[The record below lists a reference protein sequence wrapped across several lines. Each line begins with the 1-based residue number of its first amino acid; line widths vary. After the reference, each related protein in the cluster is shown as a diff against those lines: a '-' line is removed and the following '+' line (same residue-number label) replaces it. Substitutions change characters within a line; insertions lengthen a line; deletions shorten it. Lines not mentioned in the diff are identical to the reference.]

1 LQIQRKNMADKKK
14 PKSGVMNVQN
24 APGNNGALNIKHKGH
39 KNKKQKLNKKNRKK
53 KKNEKK
59 LAVANKVKSTVKSA
73 ADEIELR
80 VGQDEILPDE
90 MLINEAAQ
98 ANDKRNGSYNSQT
111 DSQNSALNI
120 NQSDSYK
127 NGNRKKRNRR
137 HEKKNGK
144 KNGHSHG
151 KNNDGNS
158 ELSDDN
164 TMAKVYEYE
173 TYDTA
178 NALEVSFNTI
188 KTSSTIDQNRYKY
201 IPDYWFE
208 DEPSKAKEES
218 NKVPPDEDAV
228 QIVGVRFKETGKV
241 YYFAPMDFVLKEG
254 DHVIVETARGLE
266 YGVVVLSNRYVPA
279 QSLVAPLRPVIRIAT
294 EEDAQK
300 NEQNIKREREAFDI
314 CCEKIAA
321 HGLDMKLID
330 VEYTFDN
337 SKLMFYFSAEGRVD
351 FRELVK
357 DLASVFRTRIELR
370 QIGVRDEAKLLGGL
384 GVCGRPLCCSTFL
397 YDFAQVSIRMAKE
410 QNLSLNSTKISG
422 ACGRLMCCL
431 RYECE
436 TYEKEGRKT
445 PRHNS
450 IVQTK
455 EGIGVVVESQPLSGL
470 IKVSIGDGENAY
482 IKVFHRDEVEV
493 IESASIDEASES
505 TSDSSESTSDSS
517 EGTSDSSEG
526 TSDSSEG
533 TSDSE
538 LL

>member
-1 LQIQRKNMADKKK
+1 MADEKK
-14 PKSGVMNVQN
+14 PRTGAMNVQN
-24 APGNNGALNIKHKGH
+24 GTGNNGNLNGNHKGH
-39 KNKKQKLNKKNRKK
+39 KNKKQKFNKKN
-53 KKNEKK
+53 KKNKNKREKK
-59 LAVANKVKSTVKSA
+59 LAAAEKVKSAKNSATNSA
-73 ADEIELR
+73 ADEIEHSL
-80 VGQDEILPDE
+80 GQDEILPDDE

-98 ANDKRNGSYNSQT
+98 AADSINGNYKSQT
-111 DSQNSALNI
+111 DSQNSAFNI
-120 NQSDSYK
+120 NHADVFK
-127 NGNRKKRNRR
+127 NGSRNERNG
-137 HEKKNGK
+137 KNNKNGK

-151 KNNDGNS
+151 ESVDGGS

-164 TMAKVYEYE
+164 TMIKVYESE

-178 NALEVSFNTI
+178 NALDASADSI
-188 KTSSTIDQNRYKY
+188 KTSSTNNQQRYKY
-201 IPDYWFE
+201 IPDHWFE
-208 DEPSKAKEES
+208 DEASKSKENPTE
-218 NKVPPDEDAV
+218 VPPDENAV

-241 YYFAPMDFVLKEG
+241 YYFAPMDYVLNEG

-300 NEQNIKREREAFDI
+300 HEQNIKREREAFDI

-384 GVCGRPLCCSTFL
+384 GVCGRPLCCATFL

-436 TYEKEGRKT
+436 TYEEEGRRT
-445 PRHNS
+445 PRPNS
-450 IVQTK
+450 IVRTK
-455 EGIGVVVESQPLSGL
+455 EGIGVVIESQPLSGI
-470 IKVSIGDGENAY
+470 IKVRLGEDETAPV
-482 IKVFHRDEVEV
+482 KVFNRDEVEV
-493 IESASIDEASES
+493 IKSAGIDEASES
-505 TSDSSESTSDSS
+505 TSNGNTSDDNLPDG
-517 EGTSDSSEG
+517 EP
-526 TSDSSEG
+526 
-533 TSDSE
+533 
-538 LL
+538 L